1 MKVVQAIHLRTNLVS
16 YPNPN
21 LLVAISKGMQIV
33 KLCCN
38 RIPRVLTGVLA
49 YYGHKMVVCLYTQTI
64 VAYVW
69 APRLLTS
76 ISYTCYYSL
85 LC

>member
-1 MKVVQAIHLRTNLVS
+1 MKVVQGIHLRTNLVS

-38 RIPRVLTGVLA
+38 KIPRVLTGVLA
-49 YYGHKMVVCLYTQTI
+49 YNVIKWCVFIYTNMCLYTQTI

-69 APRLLTS
+69 YHAKCSKT
-76 ISYTCYYSL
+76 TTA
-85 LC
+85 